1 MINYMALKLKISDYS
16 TLMFDLPK
24 DITSDINKLIDE
36 KLDKNDLISNDK
48 LPDYAQAENGII
60 RDSHIT
66 VLFGIRDKTS
76 INAKPLVEN
85 YGPISVTLGK
95 TNYFENDF
103 LDYDVVYLEVLS
115 SDLRKLRKVLV
126 DNLDH
131 ADSGFSF
138 VPHISMI
145 YVRKGEGKKYKGL
158 NDFEG
163 KKIEFN
169 KIKFSSFNGKDNTL
183 IDL

>member
-1 MINYMALKLKISDYS
+1 MALKLKISNYS
-16 TLMFDLPK
+16 TLMFDLPN
-24 DITSDINKLIDE
+24 DITSEINKIIDE
-36 KLDKNDLISNDK
+36 KLDKSDLISKDE
-48 LPDYAQAENGII
+48 LPDYAQENDGII

-66 VLFGIRDKTS
+66 VLFGIRDETP

-85 YGPISVTLGK
+85 YGPVSVILGK
-95 TNYFENDF
+95 TNYFESDF
-103 LDYDVVYLEVLS
+103 LKYDVVYLEVLS
-115 SDLRKLRKVLV
+115 SDIRKLRKVLV
-126 DNLDH
+126 DNLEY

-138 VPHISMI
+138 IPHVSMI

-169 KIKFSSFNGKDNTL
+169 KIKFSSFNGKDNIL